1 MANRIMKY
9 SGIDWIGDIP
19 QNWDISK
26 VGYIL
31 KRSNKLYVDGTTVLS
46 LYREYG
52 VIPKDSRDDN
62 YNVTSEDLSKYRYVN
77 IGDLVVNKMKAWQGS
92 LAVSN
97 YNGVVS
103 PAYFVYNFYKN
114 NVYVNYIHYL
124 LRSTYKD
131 EFKRLSGGIRVGQW
145 DLPANLFE
153 KVPII
158 LPPLKEQK
166 LIADYLD
173 NKCNEIDKLKEDITK
188 QIDILKEYKQ
198 SVITETVTKGLDS
211 NVPMKNS
218 GIDWIGKIP
227 QNWEVTKIKYIS
239 NLSGRIGWQGLTS
252 NEYSDTGAYLITGTD
267 FDNGTINWKT
277 CVHIPFERWEEAT
290 QIQIQNGDLLIT
302 KDGTVGKVALVN
314 NMPDKTSLNSGV
326 LLIRTFENYNT
337 KFLFWVLKSN
347 IFWKWF
353 FKINAGNSTIIHLY
367 QKDFANF
374 SFPIMNLSEQKV
386 IVNYL
391 DNKCAEIDKII
402 SSKEEQLNTLE
413 EYKKSLIYEYV
424 TGKKEVPQES

>member
-1 MANRIMKY
+1 MANKIMKD
-9 SGIDWIGDIP
+9 SGIDWIGNIP

-31 KRSNKLYVDGTTVLS
+31 KRSNKLYVNGTTVLS

-166 LIADYLD
+166 LISDYLD
-173 NKCNEIDKLKEDITK
+173 NKCSEIDKLKEDITK
-188 QIDILKEYKQ
+188 QINILKEYKQ
-198 SVITETVTKGLDS
+198 SVITEAVTKGLNP
-211 NVPMKNS
+211 NVPMKDS
-218 GIDWIGKIP
+218 GIDWIGEIP
-227 QNWEVTKIKYIS
+227 EKWNIHRLNCYFSERKNINISEQEQNLLSLSYGNIIKKDINS
-239 NLSGRIGWQGLTS
+239 NKGLLPENYSNYNIVEAGDIVFRLTDLQNDKKSLRSGL
-252 NEYSDTGAYLITGTD
+252 
-267 FDNGTINWKT
+267 
-277 CVHIPFERWEEAT
+277 VFERGIITSAYITLIPNNE
-290 QIQIQNGDLLIT
+290 IYSVYYYYLFRCYDIKKVFYNMGNGVRQSLNYSELTKLLIIQ
-302 KDGTVGKVALVN
+302 
-314 NMPDKTSLNSGV
+314 P
-326 LLIRTFENYNT
+326 
-337 KFLFWVLKSN
+337 
-347 IFWKWF
+347 
-353 FKINAGNSTIIHLY
+353 
-367 QKDFANF
+367 
-374 SFPIMNLSEQKV
+374 PLSEQK
-386 IVNYL
+386 IIANYL

-402 SSKEEQLNTLE
+402 SSKEEQLNTLD

-424 TGKKEVPQES
+424 TGKKEVPQKD

>member
-1 MANRIMKY
+1 MSNRVMKD
-9 SGIDWIGDIP
+9 SGIDWIGKIP

-26 VGYIL
+26 VGYVL

-153 KVPII
+153 KAPII

-173 NKCNEIDKLKEDITK
+173 NKCSEIDKLKEDITK

-198 SVITETVTKGLDS
+198 SIITEAVTKGLDS
-211 NVPMKNS
+211 NVPMKDS

-227 QNWEVTKIKYIS
+227 EKWKVTKIKYVS

-252 NEYSDTGAYLITGTD
+252 NEYSDTGAYLITGID
-267 FDNGTINWKT
+267 FDNSTINWKT
-277 CVHIPFERWEEAT
+277 CVHIPFERWEEAK
-290 QIQIQNGDLLIT
+290 QIQIENGDLLIT

-326 LLIRTFENYNT
+326 LLIRTFENCNT

-353 FKINAGNSTIIHLY
+353 YKINAGNSTIIHLY

-374 SFPIMNLSEQKV
+374 SFPIMNLSEQK
-386 IVNYL
+386 IIANYL
-391 DNKCAEIDKII
+391 DSKCSEIDKVI
-402 SSKEEQLNTLE
+402 SSKEKQVNILE
-413 EYKKSLIYEYV
+413 EYKRSLIYEYV

>member
-1 MANRIMKY
+1 M
-9 SGIDWIGDIP
+9 
-19 QNWDISK
+19 
-26 VGYIL
+26 
-31 KRSNKLYVDGTTVLS
+31 
-46 LYREYG
+46 
-52 VIPKDSRDDN
+52 
-62 YNVTSEDLSKYRYVN
+62 
-77 IGDLVVNKMKAWQGS
+77 
-92 LAVSN
+92 
-97 YNGVVS
+97 
-103 PAYFVYNFYKN
+103 
-114 NVYVNYIHYL
+114 
-124 LRSTYKD
+124 
-131 EFKRLSGGIRVGQW
+131 
-145 DLPANLFE
+145 
-153 KVPII
+153 
-158 LPPLKEQK
+158 
-166 LIADYLD
+166 D

-367 QKDFANF
+367 QKILLIFHF
-374 SFPIMNLSEQKV
+374 
-386 IVNYL
+386 
-391 DNKCAEIDKII
+391 
-402 SSKEEQLNTLE
+402 QL
-413 EYKKSLIYEYV
+413 
-424 TGKKEVPQES
+424 